1 MSFLSCGGHFW
12 VSCWVLVISCCSQ
25 PGCSVILFGF
35 GVVIGFLFGFVGWF
49 GLLLGLLDGGE
60 DLLVELG

>member
-1 MSFLSCGGHFW
+1 MSFLSCGGYFG

-35 GVVIGFLFGFVGWF
+35 GVVIGFVACGLGFIVVGFVGWW
-49 GLLLGLLDGGE
+49 
-60 DLLVELG
+60 